1 MKIVGIIA
9 EYNPFHNGHQYHIEK
24 ALEVTGS
31 DAAIIVMSGDFV
43 QRGAPAIM
51 PKHLRTEMALNGGA
65 SLVLELP
72 LSYATGSAEYFAHG
86 AISLLDKLGCVDSIC
101 FGSECGDISK
111 LEELAKIIADEP
123 VEYKS
128 YLSEYLKKG
137 FSFPLARQNAL
148 YDYLKSEEFNQILSS
163 PNNILGIEYLKS
175 LYRLGSRIKPY
186 TIKRITSN
194 YHDQELQETYSSASA
209 IRNELQKCALENLDT
224 QLKKVNITLLK
235 EAFNRKCPIYPN
247 DFSLLLKYKLMQET
261 KDSLASY
268 ADVSEDLANR
278 ILNSLDHYQ
287 NFENFCELLKTKEL
301 TYARIS
307 RALLHILLGIKNES
321 YKEISYARVLGFQKQ
336 HADIFSTIKQ
346 KSTLP
351 LVTKLADCTLLEEL
365 KLDIQ
370 ASDLYESVVTD
381 KFHTT
386 FQSEFTKQIVISQN

>member
-1 MKIVGIIA
+1 MKIVAIIA

-51 PKHLRTEMALNGGA
+51 PKHLRTHMALNGGA

-72 LSYATGSAEYFAHG
+72 LPYATGSAEYFAYG

-101 FGSECGDISK
+101 FGSECGDITK
-111 LEELAKIIADEP
+111 LQELAKIIADEP
-123 VEYKS
+123 TEYKS

-137 FSFPLARQNAL
+137 FSFPLARQTAL
-148 YDYLKSEEFNQILSS
+148 HDYLKSDEFNQILSS

-209 IRNELQKCALENLDT
+209 IRNELQKCTLENLDT
-224 QLKKVNITLLK
+224 QLNKANITLLK
-235 EAFNRKCPIYPN
+235 EAFDRKCPIYPN

-261 KDSLASY
+261 KDSLVSY

-307 RALLHILLGIKNES
+307 RALLHILLSIKNES
-321 YKEISYARVLGFQKQ
+321 YKEISYARVLGFQKK
-336 HADIFSTIKQ
+336 HADIFSTLKQ
-346 KSTLP
+346 KSTIP